1 MFAKTLTA
9 LATAIVLG
17 AAFASPAMSASSKDR
32 HMAAPE
38 QAFAQFTRTG
48 GRWHSSNPAYDVYAN
63 GMYVG
68 SDPDRHIRTDLAR
81 NPRGATD

>member
-17 AAFASPAMSASSKDR
+17 AAFASPAMSAGSKDR

-38 QAFAQFTRTG
+38 QAFAQFNRTG

-63 GMYVG
+63 GMWPLPLPAC
-68 SDPDRHIRTDLAR
+68 SRTRVYPSSAV
-81 NPRGATD
+81 